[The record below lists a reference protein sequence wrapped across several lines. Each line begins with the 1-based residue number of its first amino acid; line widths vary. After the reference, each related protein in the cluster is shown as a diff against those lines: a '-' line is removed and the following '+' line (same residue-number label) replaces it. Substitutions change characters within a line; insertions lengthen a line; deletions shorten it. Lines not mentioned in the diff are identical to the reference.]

1 MVMRVESRLR
11 LENDSKPLA
20 EDRWQWS
27 VWVEGP
33 PEELAQVQSVTYRL
47 HPTFPK
53 PVVQVSDGTANFKF
67 SSAGWGEFMI
77 TAHVEM
83 KDGRT
88 IRLERWLDLGGAQES
103 RKEGRRPSVFLS
115 HSVADSA
122 IVSILRESLAKQGI
136 DVRTAEQ
143 NLEPVEGMV
152 EQLDRQLENA
162 DVVVALVS
170 EPPSRF
176 VEQEALMASK
186 KGRFVLPVVVGGAR
200 VPGTLSGLTRFELPD
215 IKNVDGLANQ
225 IAARVKDHVVPGD
238 V

>member
-1 MVMRVESRLR
+1 MVMRIESRLR
-11 LENDSKPLA
+11 LENDSKLLA
-20 EDRWQWS
+20 DDWWQWS
-27 VWVEGP
+27 VWVDGP
-33 PEELAQVQSVTYRL
+33 PEELAEVQSVTYRL

-53 PVVQVSDGTANFKF
+53 PVVQTTDASTKFAF

-77 TAHVEM
+77 TAHAEM

-88 IRLERWLDLGGAQES
+88 IRLERWLDLGGGEES
-103 RKEGRRPSVFLS
+103 GEGRRPTVFLS

-122 IVSILRESLAKQGI
+122 IVSVLRDSLAKQGI
-136 DVRTAEQ
+136 DVHTAEQ

-176 VEQEALMASK
+176 VEQEALTARK

-200 VPGTLSGLTRFELPD
+200 VPGTLSGLARFELPD
-215 IKNVDGLANQ
+215 IKNVDGLVNQ
-225 IAARVKDHVVPGD
+225 IAARVKDHVVPED
-238 V
+238 D